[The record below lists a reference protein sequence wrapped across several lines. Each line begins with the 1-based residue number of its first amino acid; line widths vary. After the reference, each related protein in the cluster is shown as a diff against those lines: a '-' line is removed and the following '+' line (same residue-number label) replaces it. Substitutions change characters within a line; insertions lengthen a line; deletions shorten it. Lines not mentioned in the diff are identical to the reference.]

1 MTVKNIA
8 EELIKEF
15 ALEHEE
21 NLKTKNYYQ
30 VFQDAEIVDYSGG
43 EEVERVSIFKFSFFS
58 VNYLTAEEA
67 VKYAEKHY
75 GNWECFILEPEIFIE
90 EGNSFVM
97 YSPPPNSS
105 HLKSWN
111 KIVR

>member
-1 MTVKNIA
+1 MTVKRIA
-8 EELIKEF
+8 EELIQEF
-15 ALEHEE
+15 ALEHEW

-30 VFQDAEIVDYSGG
+30 VFQDAETIHYSGDKPI
-43 EEVERVSIFKFSFFS
+43 EQVSIYKFSFFS
-58 VNYLTAEEA
+58 ENYLTAEEA
-67 VKYAEKHY
+67 VEYAEKHY
-75 GNWECFILEPEIFIE
+75 GHWECFILEPEIFIE